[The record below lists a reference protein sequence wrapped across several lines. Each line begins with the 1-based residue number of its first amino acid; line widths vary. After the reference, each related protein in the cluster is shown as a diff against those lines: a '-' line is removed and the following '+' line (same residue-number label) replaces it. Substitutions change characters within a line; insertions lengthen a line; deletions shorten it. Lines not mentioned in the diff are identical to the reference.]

1 MFLSRT
7 VSAYLG
13 RNFALWFGVV
23 LATLFTVF
31 ALVDVVELL
40 RRSAGKPLV
49 TLSIVIDMEL
59 LRLPNLLQ
67 EAVPFAILFGGMFA
81 FVRLTRHH
89 ELIVLRAAGVS
100 VWQFLL
106 PALLIA
112 TAIGAVK
119 VMALN
124 PLAAVLL
131 SHYEHMEGRYLSGK
145 SSLLAVA
152 NSGLWLREVD
162 PNGNHTVVAAKA
174 VRPDQVTL
182 DSVTFYVFEG
192 EDHFLRRIDAK
203 TARLEPGH
211 WLIED
216 AVVRSAQ
223 SAYRPVPVVRLPTD
237 LTTDKIQESF
247 ASPKTVSFWQLPRFI
262 RVLEETGFSATP
274 HRLRW
279 HALMAE
285 PLLLM
290 AMVLLAATFSLRLVR
305 RGGTLLL
312 VGTGVMAGFVLHV
325 VTNVIHALGIGA
337 SVPVVLAAWAPAGV
351 SLMAGLSLLLHLEDG

>member
-7 VSAYLG
+7 VSGYLG
-13 RNFALWFGVV
+13 RNFAVWFAIV
-23 LATLFTVF
+23 LATLFAVF
-31 ALVDVVELL
+31 ALIDIVELL

-49 TLSIVIDMEL
+49 TLAIIADMEL

-67 EAVPFAILFGGMFA
+67 EAVPFAVLFGGMFA
-81 FVRLTRHH
+81 FVKLTRHH

-112 TAIGAVK
+112 TTVGAIK

-131 SHYEHMEGRYLSGK
+131 AHYERMEGRYLSGK
-145 SSLLAVA
+145 SALLAVA

-162 PNGNHTVVAAKA
+162 ANGNHTVVAAKA

-182 DSVTFYVFEG
+182 DEATFYVFEG
-192 EDHFLRRIDAK
+192 EDQFLRRIDAR

-211 WLIED
+211 WLIEE
-216 AVVRSAQ
+216 AIVRSPQ
-223 SAYRPVPVVRLPTD
+223 SAYRPVAVVRLPTD

-247 ASPKTVSFWQLPRFI
+247 ASPKTVSFWHLPRFI

-290 AMVLLAATFSLRLVR
+290 AMVLLAATFSLRLQR

-312 VGTGVMAGFVLHV
+312 VGTGVLAGFLLHV
-325 VTNVIHALGIGA
+325 MTNVIHALGIGA